1 MHPLF
6 AGFSGANLYAVG
18 QALGFAV
25 HAECARGALPA
36 CLSPEHRQRQL
47 SGEDLAGFHYA
58 GGWDAPGAHC
68 LLFVKP
74 LTAFAEVCLHEGL
87 GYTGA
92 GDLASEAAGS

>member
-6 AGFSGANLYAVG
+6 SGFAGANLYAVS

-25 HAECARGALPA
+25 HAESGLGPLPGRLPA
-36 CLSPEHRQRQL
+36 AHRQRQQP
-47 SGEDLAGFHYA
+47 GADLAGFQYA

-74 LTAFAEVCLHEGL
+74 LTAFAQTCYLAGLRHVEVSALPP
-87 GYTGA
+87 
-92 GDLASEAAGS
+92 EAFGS